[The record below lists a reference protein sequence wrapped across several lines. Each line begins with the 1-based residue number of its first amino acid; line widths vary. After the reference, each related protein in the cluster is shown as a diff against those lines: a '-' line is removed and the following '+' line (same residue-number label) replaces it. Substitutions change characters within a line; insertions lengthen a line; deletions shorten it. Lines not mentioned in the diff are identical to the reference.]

1 MTLPAKPEARAAA
14 RINVTRLHPAPFISF
29 ENVGKTFV
37 TKTGDRVEAIRDVS
51 FSVPKNEF
59 ITIVGPSGC
68 GKSTL
73 LRMLAGLLP
82 PTIGRVLID
91 NHSVKEPVADVG
103 MVFQRPALLP
113 WRNVL
118 GNVLLPAIILG
129 MDSTTAMERAHALL
143 GLVGLQDFV
152 KKYPN
157 ELSGGMQQ
165 RVAICRALMCRPML
179 LLMDEPFAALDAM
192 TREDLSIEL
201 MRIWQH
207 ETKTVLFITHSIT
220 EAVLLADRIVVI
232 SSRPGTV
239 MQTINVNIPRPRD
252 IATTECAEFQTYAG
266 TVRAAIGGARGGACR
281 V

>member
-1 MTLPAKPEARAAA
+1 MILPAKPEPLAARA
-14 RINVTRLHPAPFISF
+14 NVTRLHPAPFISF

-37 TKTGDRVEAIRDVS
+37 TKTGDRVEAIRDIS

-59 ITIVGPSGC
+59 VTIVGPSGC

-73 LRMLAGLLP
+73 LKMLAGLLP
-82 PTIGRVLID
+82 PTTGRVLVD
-91 NHSVKEPVADVG
+91 NRLVKEPAADVG

-129 MDSTTAMERAHALL
+129 MDSTTALERAHALL
-143 GLVGLQDFV
+143 TLVGLQDFA

-165 RVAICRALMCRPML
+165 RVAICRALICRPML

-207 ETKTVLFITHSIT
+207 ETKTVLFITHSIS
-220 EAVLLADRIVVI
+220 EAVLLADRVVVI

-239 MQTINVNIPRPRD
+239 MKTFDINIPRPRD
-252 IATTECAEFQTYAG
+252 IGTTQCAEFQDYAG
-266 TVRAAIGGARGGACR
+266 EVRAAIGARPGGL
-281 V
+281 